1 MANCPDTETLALH
14 LEDHILDIKL
24 NRPESA
30 NAVNAPIQGSAADI
44 MKIGMRNFHKTMRK
58 DGYTSNDFRIIGQV
72 HDEIIVEAKND
83 VAECAMSCLQNSMEN
98 AVKLTIKLVAEP
110 EIATTWGEAK

>member
-1 MANCPDTETLALH
+1 MMD
-14 LEDHILDIKL
+14 
-24 NRPESA
+24 
-30 NAVNAPIQGSAADI
+30 
-44 MKIGMRNFHKTMRK
+44 FH
-58 DGYTSNDFRIIGQV
+58 YLWLVYS
-72 HDEIIVEAKND
+72 IVEAKND